1 MLSKSERKE
10 DIIRLVKKLDLSPSM
25 YKEATEKYKNLG
37 EFLSESDMLVD
48 IYPQGSFATG
58 TVVRPYKDSKDSDY
72 DVDCICLLHMN
83 KNKISPEEVKNII
96 GDKIKTNEMYAKKL
110 LPEDSRCWTLE
121 YADKNGIGFNLD
133 IVPSLPA
140 DYELISKIISVGVR
154 KDLADVAI
162 SITNKENSK
171 YSWCDSNPKGY
182 SEWFKDINKPFLEY
196 NRSKRR
202 QILFESNR
210 EIFNSVEEIP
220 EYIERSALQMVIQIL
235 KRHRDIYFT
244 KRRKEKYKPISAII
258 TTMVG
263 QISRTAQYNMDVL
276 ELLEY
281 VVNEIIIYS
290 NLLRRN
296 QKEFSLLYESKSIL
310 SKKEDKWTILNPVNP
325 LDNLT
330 DSWNE
335 DSDKAKYFFEWVNQ
349 IKIDFIDSLILEDN
363 KFINLLENSLGSQ
376 FVKSNIDMKKY
387 GVLPAT
393 SSILN
398 TPKPYCKK

>member
-1 MLSKSERKE
+1 MLSKVQRKE
-10 DIIRLVKKLDLSPSM
+10 DIIKLVKKLDLSPSM
-25 YKEATEKYKNLG
+25 YKDATEKYKNLG
-37 EFLSESDMLVD
+37 EFLAQNDVPVD

-58 TVVRPYKDSKDSDY
+58 TVVRPFKDSKDSDY
-72 DVDCICLLHMN
+72 DVDCICLLN
-83 KNKISPEEVKNII
+83 RSKNEVTPEEIKNII
-96 GDKIKTNEMYAKKL
+96 GDKIKSNEMYAKKL

-121 YADKNGIGFNLD
+121 YAEKDGIGFNLD
-133 IVPSLPA
+133 VVPSIPA
-140 DYELISKIISVGVR
+140 DHRLINEIIAKGVR
-154 KDLADVAI
+154 KDFADVAI
-162 SITNKENSK
+162 SITNKENDK

-182 SEWFKDINKPFLEY
+182 AEWFKEINKPFLEY

-202 QILFESNR
+202 QMLFESNR

-220 EYIERSALQMVIQIL
+220 EYIERSSLQMVIQIL

-244 KRRKEKYKPISAII
+244 KRRKEGYKPISAII

-281 VVNEIIIYS
+281 VVNEITIYS
-290 NLLRRN
+290 NLLKRN
-296 QKEFSLLYESKSIL
+296 QKEFNMLFESKSIL
-310 SKKEDKWTILNPVNP
+310 SKKEERWTILNPVNP
-325 LDNLT
+325 FDNLT
-330 DSWNE
+330 DSWND
-335 DSDKAKYFFEWVNQ
+335 DSDKAKYFFEWVKQ
-349 IKIDFIDSLILEDN
+349 IKLDFIDSLILDDD

-387 GVLPAT
+387 SVVPAT
-393 SSILN
+393 SIILN

>member
-1 MLSKSERKE
+1 MLSKKERKE

-25 YKEATEKYKNLG
+25 YKDATEKYKNLG
-37 EFLSESDMLVD
+37 EFLSESDMHVD

-83 KNKISPEEVKNII
+83 KNNTSPEEVKNFI
-96 GDKIKTNEMYAKKL
+96 GDKIKSNEMYSKKL

-121 YADKNGIGFNLD
+121 YANKNGIGFNLD
-133 IVPSLPA
+133 VVPSLPA
-140 DYELISKIISVGVR
+140 DYELISKIISAGVR
-154 KDLADVAI
+154 EDFANVAI
-162 SITNKENSK
+162 SITNKDNNK
-171 YSWCDSNPKGY
+171 YNWCDSNPKGY
-182 SEWFKDINKPFLEY
+182 AEWFKEINKPFLEY
-196 NRSKRR
+196 NRLQRR
-202 QILFESNR
+202 QMLFESNR

-220 EYIERSALQMVIQIL
+220 EYVERSSLQMVIQIL

-244 KRRKEKYKPISAII
+244 KRRKEGYKPISAII

-263 QISRTAQYNMDVL
+263 QISRSAQHNMDVL

-290 NLLRRN
+290 NLLRKN

-310 SKKEDKWTILNPVNP
+310 SKKEDRWTILNPVNP

-330 DSWNE
+330 DSWND
-335 DSDKAKYFFEWVNQ
+335 DSDKAKCFFEWVNQ
-349 IKIDFIDSLILEDN
+349 IKIDFIDSLVLDDS

-376 FVKSNIDMKKY
+376 FVKSNVDMKKY
-387 GVLPAT
+387 GVLPVT

>member
-171 YSWCDSNPKGY
+171 YSWCDSNHKGY

-296 QKEFSLLYESKSIL
+296 QKEFNLLYESKSIL